1 MFIQVKEFLN
11 KKQFNKRIYENSI
24 ALHQPINDLIKKKNH
39 INDQS
44 SIIPQLRLD
53 QLRINLNV
61 LLITKVTYLFKG
73 WYYSGFFC
81 WPSKLPCS
89 DFSFGNIFYVF

>member
-1 MFIQVKEFLN
+1 MFVQVQNYYTKISIIKEFMKIQLL
-11 KKQFNKRIYENSI
+11 FN
-24 ALHQPINDLIKKKNH
+24 QPK
-39 INDQS
+39 NDQS

-53 QLRINLNV
+53 QLRIDLNV